1 MGNKAGPTKIAD
13 ADNRSLNSLS
23 SWDDNSVSSNESNE
37 SNSSSGSNI
46 STKKNR
52 YHFDDN
58 MYDNLD
64 RIIIIKVYS
73 HQLNADFTIK
83 TLNKH
88 PKPNL
93 FVVSANQFA
102 DNAATQA
109 RLISRTLANNIDKMS
124 YLPFSPYAGVF
135 PLKVY

>member
-1 MGNKAGPTKIAD
+1 
-13 ADNRSLNSLS
+13 
-23 SWDDNSVSSNESNE
+23 
-37 SNSSSGSNI
+37 
-46 STKKNR
+46 
-52 YHFDDN
+52 

-64 RIIIIKVYS
+64 RIIVIKVYS

-124 YLPFSPYAGVF
+124 YPPFSPRWCFSFEGLLTNKGATRVLHEKMDLELFLRQQIRKKQGLFNRLSSFNGLGV
-135 PLKVY
+135 